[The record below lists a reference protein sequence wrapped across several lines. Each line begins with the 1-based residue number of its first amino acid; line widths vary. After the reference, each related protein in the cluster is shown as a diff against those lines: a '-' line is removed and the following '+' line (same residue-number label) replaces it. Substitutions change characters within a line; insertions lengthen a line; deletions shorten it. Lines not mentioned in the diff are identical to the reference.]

1 MSLFKYRPVD
11 KNSLNILIN
20 DELYFATSSQFN
32 DPFDSQLSPSEYIQ
46 SLELLGIYDSTSE
59 LLVHEK
65 SLQERFER
73 KGIYCL
79 SSYDDNLLMWSH
91 YGDSHKGIC
100 FGFRDDLHSH
110 VRADGPVSSEEVDYL
125 KDGEHV
131 YTTLYT
137 DLNSGSRFD
146 DKDGFVNWC
155 NKQQAL
161 FKTAFTK
168 KHKNWEYEQEVRLLC
183 DDNGVMKFN
192 PSALESVTFGMRISE
207 QDKETVLTLLTLE
220 KWSHVK
226 VYQAKA
232 KELELALDI
241 ELC

>member
-1 MSLFKYRPVD
+1 MALFKYRPVD

-46 SLELLGIYDSTSE
+46 SFESLGMNDQASE
-59 LLVHEK
+59 LVVLEK
-65 SLQERFER
+65 TLQKRFEIM
-73 KGIYCL
+73 GIYCL
-79 SSYDDNLLMWSH
+79 SSHDDNLLMWSH

-100 FGFRDDLHSH
+100 FGFRNDLHYY
-110 VRADGPVSSEEVDYL
+110 VRTDGPVSCEEVDYL
-125 KDGEHV
+125 NPGEHV
-131 YTTLYT
+131 YTTLYMA
-137 DLNSGSRFD
+137 LNSGSRFHD
-146 DKDGFVNWC
+146 DEFVNSI
-155 NKQQAL
+155 KKRQAL

-183 DDNGVMKFN
+183 DDSGILKFN
-192 PSALESVTFGMRISE
+192 PLALESVTFGMRISE
-207 QDKETVLTLLTLE
+207 QDKETVLTLLTLP

-232 KELELALDI
+232 KGLELALEI
-241 ELC
+241 ETC